1 MQSRFSFVF
10 ACYVPMNRLY
20 MRISVDIRKDIQ
32 YQDYRN
38 NINVI
43 LAVFFT
49 NLLTFK
55 VKITCFDHDGHPR
68 LSNNYTN
75 IKQFIY
81 ISLYHLIEI
90 SVTCQIV

>member
-1 MQSRFSFVF
+1 
-10 ACYVPMNRLY
+10 MNRLY
-20 MRISVDIRKDIQ
+20 MCISVDIRKDIQ
-32 YQDYRN
+32 YQDYHN

-43 LAVFFT
+43 LPVLCT
-49 NLLTFK
+49 NLLIFK

-68 LSNNYTN
+68 LSNDHTN

-90 SVTCQIV
+90 SITRQIV

>member
-1 MQSRFSFVF
+1 
-10 ACYVPMNRLY
+10 MNRLY
-20 MRISVDIRKDIQ
+20 KSISVDIKKDIQ
-32 YQDYRN
+32 YQDYCN

-49 NLLTFK
+49 NLLIFK

-90 SVTCQIV
+90 SITCQIV